1 MKATPDQIANL
12 AMHVYMRTR
21 WVFLL
26 QRNRALLEGRRH
38 KL

>member
-1 MKATPDQIANL
+1 MKATPDQIANM
-12 AMHVYMRTR
+12 AEHVYWRK

-26 QRNRALLEGRRH
+26 QRNRELLEGHRH